1 VKSTPGEIEPHESDT
16 DRTRLPDRDPQLFY
30 ELSRDRLATQLS
42 NIDALDNKIG
52 VLVGFASGLLGL
64 LAAVFALKTTSDLD
78 PIGNWE
84 VTLLVAASVAYL
96 FVVVPGIQAY
106 LHRSWN
112 VGPDL
117 RQVWDA
123 LWGEEDDRHV
133 RWEIANDLWA
143 YYEANRPAEDAKA
156 RNLQV
161 VFVGVV
167 IQTALVV
174 AGLVLV
180 AVGA

>member
-1 VKSTPGEIEPHESDT
+1 MNQTPTAPVY
-16 DRTRLPDRDPQLFY
+16 PDRDPQLFY

-42 NIDALDNKIG
+42 NIDALENKIG
-52 VLVGFASGLLGL
+52 GLVGFASGLLGL